1 MADKTI
7 TVDVPQ
13 ERVAEFYL
21 WFAHFLQAPAG
32 GGPPRGPRGGFGR
45 RPGGFGDD
53 DVARA
58 AWTPDDLEPARRLYQ
73 RLSPPAR
80 QMFDLLID
88 APGEPISGND
98 LASRLG
104 LDNGAHSV
112 AGILA
117 WPGRWSRKLGRSFP
131 ILTEGRADGA
141 TDYRMDAETAAVFAA
156 ARTPSPSG

>member
-32 GGPPRGPRGGFGR
+32 MAPPRGPRGGFGR
-45 RPGGFGDD
+45 GWSGDAERPAWSAGD
-53 DVARA
+53 AELA
-58 AWTPDDLEPARRLYQ
+58 HRLYH

-80 QMFDLLID
+80 EMFDLLMD
-88 APGEPISGND
+88 QPGEPISGNA
-98 LASRLG
+98 LAARLG

-117 WPGRWSRKLGRSFP
+117 WPGRWSRKLGRAFP
-131 ILTEGRADGA
+131 IITEGREDGA
-141 TDYRMDAETAAVFAA
+141 TDYRMDARTAAVFAT
-156 ARTPSPSG
+156 ARAGA

>member
-7 TVDVPQ
+7 TVDVPE

-32 GGPPRGPRGGFGR
+32 MAPPRGPRGGFGR
-45 RPGGFGDD
+45 GRFADAERHPWSAD
-53 DVARA
+53 DVE
-58 AWTPDDLEPARRLYQ
+58 LARRLYH

-80 QMFDLLID
+80 EMFDLLID
-88 APGEPISGND
+88 APGVAVSGNE

-117 WPGRWSRKLGRSFP
+117 WPGRWSRKLDREFP
-131 ILTEGRADGA
+131 ISTVGREDGA
-141 TDYRMDAETAAVFAA
+141 TDYRMDAGTAAVFAA
-156 ARTPSPSG
+156 ARDAR

>member
-32 GGPPRGPRGGFGR
+32 MAPPRGPRGGFGR
-45 RPGGFGDD
+45 GRFEDAERPAWSDGD
-53 DVARA
+53 AE
-58 AWTPDDLEPARRLYQ
+58 LARRLYQ

-80 QMFDLLID
+80 EMFDLLID
-88 APGEPISGND
+88 QPGEPVSGNA
-98 LASRLG
+98 LAARLG
-104 LDNGAHSV
+104 LENGAHSV

-117 WPGRWSRKLGRSFP
+117 WPGRWSRKLGRAFP
-131 ILTEGRADGA
+131 IITEGREDGA
-141 TDYRMDAETAAVFAA
+141 TDYRMDAATAAVFAA
-156 ARTPSPSG
+156 ARAAS